1 MHTSACLTFVEKPL
15 KISSHT
21 SFSMWYLDALG
32 SVLWI
37 KGCVHYHYLHTRS
50 CFIKINSWW
59 HKLSTWVT
67 STITR
72 QICKC
77 TKISIIK
84 LLFGS
89 NVLQIALALR
99 LFLPPEVL
107 SSQRNEI
114 KLWFI
119 FFLMLKCMKKLVT
132 ASIDDTCS
140 IDNFIERKIQHGQ
153 WSLWALSFCNE
164 VNNQSQGFLKMF
176 IIDCFVLRN
185 STKVFSAWCKIFMPD
200 TKWYLS
206 QFFHTLESKMPIF
219 FFWEKTFF
227 CSWHTAGRKLG
238 HFNHLNLIM

>member
-1 MHTSACLTFVEKPL
+1 MCCLQNGTNDLWDWCIYVAVVIACTHMHTSACLTFVEKPL
-15 KISSHT
+15 KISSQT
-21 SFSMWYLDALG
+21 NFSMWYLDALG

-77 TKISIIK
+77 TKISIMK

-99 LFLPPEVL
+99 LFLPPEVF

-114 KLWFI
+114 KPWFI
-119 FFLMLKCMKKLVT
+119 FFLMLNAWKNW
-132 ASIDDTCS
+132 S
-140 IDNFIERKIQHGQ
+140 QHQ
-153 WSLWALSFCNE
+153 
-164 VNNQSQGFLKMF
+164 
-176 IIDCFVLRN
+176 
-185 STKVFSAWCKIFMPD
+185 
-200 TKWYLS
+200 
-206 QFFHTLESKMPIF
+206 
-219 FFWEKTFF
+219 
-227 CSWHTAGRKLG
+227 
-238 HFNHLNLIM
+238 